1 MFSGSVQSH
10 ALEAYRMIISV
21 QLNSSRREEN
31 ELKFKT
37 SIENWENLDENVLKR
52 KCHKVAEQMR
62 TEAGNILR
70 ELRDGNPHG
79 QFGRKQLI
87 QTATR
92 RMGKEQQVSDCCNK
106 EK

>member
-62 TEAGNILR
+62 CPNDCKCCSYCVHQSLKKVFGNSMLLNVLR
-70 ELRDGNPHG
+70 
-79 QFGRKQLI
+79 
-87 QTATR
+87 
-92 RMGKEQQVSDCCNK
+92 
-106 EK
+106 